1 MFLGKHSNTWAWAAL
16 GCQRDFQVPPD
27 YPSWD
32 ANTRFHGGSTVWSVK
47 LEALD
52 ISGLQLHPPLA
63 TPVPLCP
70 GLGEGLREPP
80 TAQVCREALGRGASS
95 APSVCHCYKTAAQES
110 RKQRAPS
117 SQALGSGP
125 SAQPRL
131 SPGLSFLI
139 CMLPQPFS
147 QTPSQT
153 AGTAASPRPAHSYT
167 HTHSYTFRSDPE
179 STSHPHAQPSR
190 PGHPGPCHSAL
201 TLAQGT
207 HTRSHSCSHSHT
219 TQVGCAP
226 TTVAGGAGSG
236 REKNP
241 RLSRRR
247 GVRGCAGEGN
257 DSPRSP
263 SSPGS

>member
-1 MFLGKHSNTWAWAAL
+1 MPAQHLLSAIVIKQQHRRAGSRGHPAARPWAL
-16 GCQRDFQVPPD
+16 VLPR
-27 YPSWD
+27 
-32 ANTRFHGGSTVWSVK
+32 N
-47 LEALD
+47 
-52 ISGLQLHPPLA
+52 
-63 TPVPLCP
+63 P
-70 GLGEGLREPP
+70 G
-80 TAQVCREALGRGASS
+80 
-95 APSVCHCYKTAAQES
+95 
-110 RKQRAPS
+110 S
-117 SQALGSGP
+117 SQASVSSFVCSDPATLLP
-125 SAQPRL
+125 DPR
-131 SPGLSFLI
+131 SDCRHS
-139 CMLPQPFS
+139 CLPQTCPLI
-147 QTPSQT
+147 
-153 AGTAASPRPAHSYT
+153 HT

-179 STSHPHAQPSR
+179 STSHPHAQPPR

-226 TTVAGGAGSG
+226 TIVAGGAGSG